1 MGHSRCRG
9 FGCGSA
15 SCSPGLFHGSSGASV
30 GRYCSL
36 LWYATMLGCVITASY
51 SSSRLGSCA
60 SRAVCVE
67 GSGCRMRG
75 CGSMRLLYPCRC
87 CYHSIDARGWPL
99 QTSSL
104 SPGHPCVSGSPGAV
118 GGTGAGASPRPRPPG
133 CLRVRWQKGGDSTVA
148 VAPPGGL
155 PAFSQNLKSSSATQ
169 LRQSFRQG
177 TMPPTPA
184 TVMPLSTNQPLLLSL
199 SRWDRKYAWAPL
211 ATVARA
217 EWGSQ
222 CRLK

>member
-1 MGHSRCRG
+1 M
-9 FGCGSA
+9 
-15 SCSPGLFHGSSGASV
+15 
-30 GRYCSL
+30 
-36 LWYATMLGCVITASY
+36 
-51 SSSRLGSCA
+51 
-60 SRAVCVE
+60 
-67 GSGCRMRG
+67 
-75 CGSMRLLYPCRC
+75 
-87 CYHSIDARGWPL
+87 
-99 QTSSL
+99 
-104 SPGHPCVSGSPGAV
+104 
-118 GGTGAGASPRPRPPG
+118 
-133 CLRVRWQKGGDSTVA
+133 A
-148 VAPPGGL
+148 VAQPHSL

-211 ATVARA
+211 AMVARA